1 MSAYNVDEV
10 INMYEEVQR
19 TKGKEAYRYVS
30 DVLEMAKEQHKQ
42 IYFKRNP
49 NGKGLQQSW
58 NKVKGDYF
66 EKLLQH
72 IITKSVE
79 PIGLKVVNDDDL
91 TKKDLTDQLD
101 AVYRNVAINFGKYG
115 MHLPDADIVV
125 YNPKNSHVIAVISS
139 KTSLRER
146 VAQTGYWKLKFCQ
159 SGNTKHI
166 KVYLIT
172 PDTDGTLTKIEPY
185 KKGRAIAE
193 IDLDGAYVLTNEN
206 LEESDN
212 VKLFGHFIEDFRQ
225 LIKDSN

>member
-1 MSAYNVDEV
+1 MSGYNVEGV
-10 INMYEEVQR
+10 IDLYREIQC
-19 TKGKEAYRYVS
+19 TKGTDAYRYVS
-30 DVLEMAKEQHKQ
+30 DVLEEAKILHRE

-66 EKLLQH
+66 QNLLQY
-72 IITKSVE
+72 IITESFE
-79 PIGLKVVNDDDL
+79 TLGLKVVNDKELD
-91 TKKDLTDQLD
+91 KKTLSDQLD
-101 AVYRNVAINFGKYG
+101 AVKRNVVINYGNNG

-125 YNPKNSHVIAVISS
+125 YNPKNYRVVAIISC

-146 VAQTGYWKLKFCQ
+146 VAQTCYWKFKFCQ
-159 SGNTKHI
+159 NGNTKHI

-172 PDTDGTLTKIEPY
+172 LDADGTLTKIEPH

-193 IDLDGAYVLTNEN
+193 TDLDGAYVLTNEN

-212 VKLFGHFIEDFRQ
+212 IKLFGHFIEDFKQ
-225 LIKDSN
+225 LIKDSK

>member
-1 MSAYNVDEV
+1 MSKYNVDDV
-10 INMYEEVQR
+10 INMFKEVQR

-30 DVLEMAKEQHKQ
+30 DVLEMAKDQHRQ
-42 IYFKRNP
+42 TYFKLNP

-72 IITKSVE
+72 IITESVE

-101 AVYRNVAINFGKYG
+101 AVYRNVAINYGKYG

-146 VAQTGYWKLKFCQ
+146 VAQTGYWKFKFCQ

-193 IDLDGAYVLTNEN
+193 IDLDGAYVLTNKN

-212 VKLFGHFIEDFRQ
+212 VKLFGHFIEDFKQ
-225 LIKDSN
+225 LIEDS

>member
-1 MSAYNVDEV
+1 MSAYNVDDV
-10 INMYEEVQR
+10 INMYKEVQR

-42 IYFKRNP
+42 TYFKRNP

-79 PIGLKVVNDDDL
+79 TIGLKVVNDDDL

-101 AVYRNVAINFGKYG
+101 AVYRNVAINFDKYG
-115 MHLPDADIVV
+115 MHLPDADIIV
-125 YNPKNSHVIAVISS
+125 YNWYIDKD
-139 KTSLRER
+139 R
-146 VAQTGYWKLKFCQ
+146 
-159 SGNTKHI
+159 
-166 KVYLIT
+166 
-172 PDTDGTLTKIEPY
+172 TLQIEPY

-193 IDLDGAYVLTNEN
+193 IDLGGAYVLTNEN

-212 VKLFGHFIEDFRQ
+212 VKLFGHFIEDFKQ